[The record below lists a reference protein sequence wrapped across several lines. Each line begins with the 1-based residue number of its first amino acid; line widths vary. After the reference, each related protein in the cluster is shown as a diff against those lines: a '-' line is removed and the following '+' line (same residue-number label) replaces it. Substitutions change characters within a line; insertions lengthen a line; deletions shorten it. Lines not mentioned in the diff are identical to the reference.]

1 MEQTET
7 PDLAYYHVVTANLEG
22 HLMPNL
28 QTITEELAV
37 SSDLFLNQQ
46 ITSRRTE
53 GET

>member
-7 PDLAYYHVVTANLEG
+7 PDSAYYHVVRANLEG
-22 HLMPNL
+22 HLMPSL
-28 QTITEELAV
+28 QTITEELAG
-37 SSDLFLNQQ
+37 SSDFFLRQQ